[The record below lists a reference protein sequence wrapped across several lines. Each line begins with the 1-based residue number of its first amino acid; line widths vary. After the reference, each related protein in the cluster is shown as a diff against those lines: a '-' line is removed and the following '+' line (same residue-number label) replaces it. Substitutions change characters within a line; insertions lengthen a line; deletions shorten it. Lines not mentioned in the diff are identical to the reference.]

1 MEKNELEL
9 YLLRKYNSMDNLC
22 ELKRNSYEEYSKKWV
37 WWIHPKNLEF
47 VISVVGS
54 LASDKPYYI
63 DVPRYLNETKKWLRY
78 LKKNPYYQNIFLH
91 KSYYQIFDYLSK
103 CDSLTFLSMYNDFNQ
118 NMGNPD
124 EKSRKAWIILHHDYL
139 PKTSHGFNKDNVIL
153 DYNWRLSHQGNL
165 SKYWGIIRFDLKPL
179 MRNSWLNNRND
190 VGKSSGYEVIM
201 KKKLLYDLLDNLPPL
216 YQIVC
221 LFLAHTGLR
230 ISDALSCL
238 VSRWEDLQ
246 YFSYN
251 DKGRYYIPEVE
262 TKKKH
267 RQIHHIFISEE
278 TMLLLDYYVPENC
291 QNKLEFLLKKTN
303 SYFPDNERQIDF
315 LRSRFNKYLKK
326 SFEKVKNKHLY
337 IKPYQVIRSHLLR
350 KYYITKTSHVKQEVG
365 EEYLQYL
372 AGHKPLN
379 PLFTIYNQDLRIVEL
394 NLIKFIDFIEPSVMV
409 GFSRKKI
416 EILSKRKS
424 EIKKLFKLHFKKYMK
439 DKIEK
444 DYFSFIDILEFFLK
458 YKFHISSEET
468 THLIYEMIE
477 KDYIQRFGSY
487 FSFNSESKI
496 NGIEKQEIFYIRNK
510 YSKGEEEGI
519 SFFELN
525 DIILENSL
533 NKNRKDIFTL
543 LKKLLEITVL
553 FIIDDR
559 FYLN

>member
-1 MEKNELEL
+1 MGKNEKEL
-9 YLLRKYNSMDNLC
+9 FLLQKYNSMDSLSDV
-22 ELKRNSYEEYSKKWV
+22 KKNSYEEYSKKWI
-37 WWIHPKNLEF
+37 WWNHPKNLEF
-47 VISVVGS
+47 VISTVGA

-78 LKKNPYYQNIFLH
+78 LKNNPYYQYIFSQ

-103 CDSLTFLSMYNDFNQ
+103 CDSVTFLSMYNDFNQ

-124 EKSRKAWIILHHDYL
+124 EKSRKSWIIIHHDYL

-179 MRNSWLNNRND
+179 MRNSWLPNRDD

-201 KKKLLYDLLDNLPPL
+201 KKELVYDLLDNLPPL
-216 YQIVC
+216 YQIIC

-230 ISDALSCL
+230 ISDALNCL

-267 RQIHHIFISEE
+267 RQIHQIFISEE
-278 TMLLLDYYVPENC
+278 IMLLLDYYVPENC
-291 QNKLEFLLKKTN
+291 QNKLDFLLKKTN

-326 SFEKVKNKHLY
+326 SLEKVRDRHLY
-337 IKPYQVIRSHLLR
+337 IKPYQTIRAHLLR
-350 KYYITKTSHVKQEVG
+350 KYFITKTGHVKKEVG
-365 EEYLQYL
+365 EDYLQYL

-379 PLFTIYNQDLRIVEL
+379 PLFTIYDQDIRIVEF
-394 NLIKFIDFIEPSVMV
+394 NLIMFIDFIEPSITV
-409 GFSRKKI
+409 GFSQKKI
-416 EILSKRKS
+416 DILIKRKL
-424 EIKKLFKLHFKKYMK
+424 EIKKLFKLNFKKYVN

-444 DYFSFIDILEFFLK
+444 DYFSFIDILEFLLE

-468 THLIYEMIE
+468 TQLIYEMIQ

-487 FSFNSESKI
+487 FSFNSENKI
-496 NGIEKQEIFYIRNK
+496 NGVEKQEIFYIRNK
-510 YSKGEEEGI
+510 FLIREDTGMSL
-519 SFFELN
+519 FELN
-525 DIILENSL
+525 DIILENNL